1 MHLVKDIGEAGL
13 LAIVQTFC
21 PGQLVGDD
29 AALVSI
35 SPGQQVVVTTDLLV
49 DGVHFS
55 LGLAQPGIVTMT
67 PEDVGW
73 RAAAANLSDLA
84 AMGARPLG
92 ITVGLSLPPDV
103 PVAWIEGIYQG
114 LAVCLRE
121 FAGGPILGG
130 DVCQSD
136 SLSLAITALGEV
148 DPQAAIYRHRAR
160 PGDVILATG
169 IHGAARAGL
178 ELLLKPAWGEF
189 LTTYQRQTLIQ
200 THQRPRPRLDV
211 IEIIRRYLPTE
222 RIAGMDSSDG
232 LADAVIQICQQS
244 QTGAILWAEQLPL
257 VQELPPELGQAWGFY
272 GGEDFELVL
281 TLAPAAA
288 KTLISHLNSQAAI
301 IGEITSGTEI
311 TLVSD
316 TETIT
321 LDPQQR
327 WQHFEV

>member
-1 MHLVKDIGEAGL
+1 MHLVKDMGEAGL

-21 PGQLVGDD
+21 PGQVVGDD

-35 SPGQQVVVTTDLLV
+35 SPGQQVVVTTDLLI

-55 LGLAQPGIVTMT
+55 LGLARPGIVTMT

-84 AMGARPLG
+84 AMGAKPLG
-92 ITVGLSLPPDV
+92 ITVGLGLPPDL
-103 PVAWIEGIYQG
+103 PVAWVKQLYQG
-114 LAVCLRE
+114 LAACLQE

-130 DVCQSD
+130 DICRSD
-136 SLSLAITALGEV
+136 VLSLAITALGEV
-148 DPQAAIYRHRAR
+148 DPQRAIYRQRAW
-160 PGDVILATG
+160 PGDVILVTG
-169 IHGAARAGL
+169 THGAARAGL
-178 ELLLKPAWGEF
+178 ELLLKPAWGDF
-189 LTTYQRQTLIQ
+189 LSNDQRQTLIQ
-200 THQRPRPRLDV
+200 AHQRPRPRLDV
-211 IEIIRRYLPTE
+211 IEIIRGYLSRE

-257 VQELPPELGQAWGFY
+257 VQELPQELGQAWGLY

-288 KTLISHLNSQAAI
+288 KILMSHLDSQAAI
-301 IGEITSGTEI
+301 IGEITSESEI
-311 TLVSD
+311 TLISA
-316 TETIT
+316 TETLP
-321 LDPQQR
+321 LDPDSR
-327 WQHFEV
+327 WQHF